1 MKGQRVCHGCR
12 GGRAEPTQAG
22 WRGCS

>member
-1 MKGQRVCHGCR
+1 MKGQRVCHGRR
-12 GGRAEPTQAG
+12 GAPPGGTQAG